1 MIYSFAMR
9 VLSLSDQILE
19 FIYAPEAAERFAN
32 VDLVLGCGDLPY
44 YYLEYLVDILK
55 KPVYYVRGNHAAT
68 VEFSQGVD
76 RTEPWGAVDLHQKV
90 VNFNGLLMAG
100 FEGCVRYREGAFMYT
115 QEDMWMMVLAMVPR
129 LLLNF
134 VRYGRALDVLVTHA
148 PSWKV
153 QDAEDPAHQGFKAF
167 RWLLK
172 VFRPRYHFHGHVHL
186 YDKGRPCVTRFKHTL
201 VINTYGYRETNL
213 QITHLARSGV
223 DGRRR

>member
-1 MIYSFAMR
+1 MR
-9 VLSLSDQILE
+9 ILSLSDQILE
-19 FIYAPEAAERFAN
+19 FVYAPSAAERFAD
-32 VDLVLGCGDLPY
+32 VEVVLGCGDLPY
-44 YYLEYLVDILK
+44 YYLEYVVDVLK

-90 VNFNGLLMAG
+90 VAFNGLLMAG
-100 FEGCVRYREGAFMYT
+100 FEGCVRYRQGPFMYT
-115 QEDMWMMVLAMVPR
+115 QFDMWLMVLGMAPR

-148 PSWKV
+148 PPWNV
-153 QDAEDPAHQGFKAF
+153 QDADDPAHQGFKAF

-172 VFRPRYHFHGHVHL
+172 VFRPRYHFHGHIHL
-186 YDKGRPCVTRFKHTL
+186 YDKDRPATTRFKDTL

-213 QITHLARSGV
+213 HIPRLAK
-223 DGRRR
+223 DHQP